1 MWNPQRLTATI
12 ESYIMTA
19 RGWDCMK
26 RSFVMT
32 PGFEKS
38 WSAMNLGD
46 DELRELQNLLIE
58 DPEAGDVIQGTGGAR
73 KVRIPLEGRGKS
85 GGGRVI
91 YVDVVVRERIYLLM
105 AYPKNVQTD
114 LSPDQK
120 KMVRKVVETIKEE

>member
-1 MWNPQRLTATI
+1 
-12 ESYIMTA
+12 
-19 RGWDCMK
+19 MK

>member
-1 MWNPQRLTATI
+1 MLTT
-12 ESYIMTA
+12 
-19 RGWDCMK
+19 
-26 RSFVMT
+26 
-32 PGFEKS
+32 GFEKS
-38 WSAMNLGD
+38 WAAMNLGD

-85 GGGRVI
+85 SGGRVI

>member
-1 MWNPQRLTATI
+1 
-12 ESYIMTA
+12 
-19 RGWDCMK
+19 
-26 RSFVMT
+26 
-32 PGFEKS
+32 
-38 WSAMNLGD
+38 MNLGD